1 MFDLEKAIADW
12 RKQMLAAGIRAP
24 VPLEELENH
33 LREEIEQRRKT
44 GWEVQHAFE
53 NSVEHVGK
61 ARALNSE
68 FKKNGAASAAE
79 ILMIA
84 VCAMFVG
91 FITLLGGAAV
101 VLCYTKWSDR
111 ATASAAM
118 LCSIVVA
125 CRWRYIVPLLPV
137 IADVRKRLAVSL
149 AVIACGFAVPPFI
162 CDLVLPRGI
171 GGFLPPTALWTFLL
185 LTILLCVGV
194 GLAMSGHER
203 EKWGMK
209 RLN

>member
-24 VPLEELENH
+24 LPLEELENH
-33 LREEIEQRRKT
+33 LREEIEHRRKT
-44 GWEVQHAFE
+44 GLEVQHAFE
-53 NSVEHVGK
+53 ISAEHVGK

-68 FKKNGAASAAE
+68 FKKIGASSMAE
-79 ILMIA
+79 KSMIA

-91 FITLLGGAAV
+91 FITLLGTATV

-118 LCSIVVA
+118 ISSLVVA
-125 CRWRYIVPLLPV
+125 CRWRYIVPFLPV
-137 IADVRKRLAVSL
+137 IADARKRLAVSL

-162 CDLVLPRGI
+162 CDVVLPRGI
-171 GGFLPPTALWTFLL
+171 GGFLPPTVLWTFLL
-185 LTILLCVGV
+185 LTVLFCAGV
-194 GLAMSGHER
+194 GLAMSEHER
-203 EKWGMK
+203 EKWGIK